1 MHSVTYL
8 LSELPYVG
16 CKSLNLIPNLPS
28 SVCTGSYLN
37 LRRLSA
43 VLYIPCYLFL
53 LLLNPINWLIL
64 SDEIFVPITICFW
77 DETKALLVVFKL
89 YKNVS
94 LSDFFL
100 KVWGNF
106 EHRIWICWS
115 LWKQFKQRSPFL
127 REKKKEINF
136 RFSLSNLFFFK
147 VFTSVWGTYLI
158 IQPATGFNTAMS
170 HPGTGSEER
179 AQPSSEPRRS
189 DTSLATPAEPSP
201 LQEPCP
207 GRSHATP
214 KSRTPSTI
222 QREALSPGTETSAQS
237 VFTFI
242 LPFFLSFFFNLFLIW
257 CFCNECSGS
266 DTFISCCCC
275 GVLGDMSRV
284 IVLLW
289 GEKKKTTFPKI
300 EKKKFKYIYIIF
312 I

>member
-147 VFTSVWGTYLI
+147 SL
-158 IQPATGFNTAMS
+158 
-170 HPGTGSEER
+170 R
-179 AQPSSEPRRS
+179 AF
-189 DTSLATPAEPSP
+189 
-201 LQEPCP
+201 
-207 GRSHATP
+207 
-214 KSRTPSTI
+214 
-222 QREALSPGTETSAQS
+222 EALTWLFSLPLALTQPCLTQAQVRKSAPSRARSPGGRT
-237 VFTFI
+237 
-242 LPFFLSFFFNLFLIW
+242 LP
-257 CFCNECSGS
+257 
-266 DTFISCCCC
+266 
-275 GVLGDMSRV
+275 
-284 IVLLW
+284 
-289 GEKKKTTFPKI
+289 
-300 EKKKFKYIYIIF
+300 
-312 I
+312 